1 MKQIL
6 LVLVRKPAYFIDN
19 RWMACYENE
28 SFQRFELI
36 AHLHGWVAT
45 IIDAFVDF
53 ENYLDEDFVLM
64 ERN

>member
-1 MKQIL
+1 
-6 LVLVRKPAYFIDN
+6 
-19 RWMACYENE
+19 MACYENE

-64 ERN
+64 EMN

>member
-1 MKQIL
+1 
-6 LVLVRKPAYFIDN
+6 
-19 RWMACYENE
+19 MACYKNE

-53 ENYLDEDFVLM
+53 ENYLDVDIVSM
-64 ERN
+64 EMEMKMTTMLTKLS

>member
-1 MKQIL
+1 
-6 LVLVRKPAYFIDN
+6 
-19 RWMACYENE
+19 MACYENE

-53 ENYLDEDFVLM
+53 ENYLDEDLCIDGN
-64 ERN
+64 ELTSDNRRHPEIGPN